1 MTSVVL
7 RVLLYYAFRN
17 QTKSLGPE
25 IILTEIFIEQL
36 FIYLVI
42 CLLDWFNF
50 VLSTIYSQER
60 VGLTSRNIFS
70 ALATSQARAGNREKQ
85 ESILGISLGLF
96 VKIIHY
102 CVIGEKS
109 LLRQSLRRP
118 ECRYVYLLSYSL
130 TSCIYHV
137 YTLFVIILRR

>member
-17 QTKSLGPE
+17 QTKSLWPE

-109 LLRQSLRRP
+109 LLRQSL
-118 ECRYVYLLSYSL
+118 
-130 TSCIYHV
+130 
-137 YTLFVIILRR
+137 